1 MFLNSA
7 ECLECN
13 WQVFCGGGMELSRRF
28 DTGHISKLWPQLP
41 WLWLRG
47 FIKVFTESQALW
59 GPAGTTQP
67 KVQQQQHR
75 NTNFITFVHLEW
87 IYMHTQD
94 KGKLYYLL
102 RCHKEFVLIRLICFH
117 WSWNN
122 KSNYNF
128 PELALCGLNFAV
140 KTLDVLLFHIDVYFN
155 AHDAKIYISCY
166 FIYFV
171 FKIFVLLCLF
181 QIIADSNRWK
191 QFQHK
196 IKKCLQ
202 RRGVP
207 ETWTRTTN
215 MAFPATNYK
224 HCQFFC
230 VLLSFSYH
238 SGCNIRDK
246 W

>member
-7 ECLECN
+7 LCLECN

-67 KVQQQQHR
+67 KVQQLQHR
-75 NTNFITFVHLEW
+75 NTNFITLVHLEW
-87 IYMHTQD
+87 IYMHTQE
-94 KGKLYYLL
+94 KGKWYYLL
-102 RCHKEFVLIRLICFH
+102 RCHKEFVLICLICFH

-140 KTLDVLLFHIDVYFN
+140 KTLDVLLFHMDAYFN

-171 FKIFVLLCLF
+171 FKCSCFC
-181 QIIADSNRWK
+181 
-191 QFQHK
+191 
-196 IKKCLQ
+196 
-202 RRGVP
+202 
-207 ETWTRTTN
+207 
-215 MAFPATNYK
+215 AFSK
-224 HCQFFC
+224 
-230 VLLSFSYH
+230 
-238 SGCNIRDK
+238 
-246 W
+246 